1 MKKINFIIPTLSS
14 GGAERVVSNL
24 SLLLNDDF
32 HCNII
37 LLNYDTEIMYP
48 YKGTIEYLD
57 KENHRGNFF
66 LKIKT
71 IIMKIY
77 RLKKSKQKDTSAV
90 TISFLEYPNLINIL
104 SHGKE
109 PMILS
114 VRNHMSTKH
123 GKNLKGIIWN
133 YSIKHLY
140 PKANKIVAVSKEIK
154 KDLINNYQLDE
165 SKIKV
170 IYNSYPIEKI
180 QELSIVDVDSEYVDI
195 FNHPVVITVGRLN
208 AQKGHWHLIR
218 SFSRVK
224 KNIPDAKLV
233 ILGEGNMENYLK
245 NLAIELNLKKDIHF
259 LGFQKNPFKFISKSK
274 IFVLSSFHE
283 GFPNALAEAM
293 ACGIPVLSTDCLSGP
308 REILAPDE
316 FHKQEIVYGLNK
328 DRYGVLLPVCDGKR
342 YSSDYPLS
350 KEELTMAES
359 IITVLNDEEMRKYF
373 SKQSLSRIKDFEIK
387 NLISEW
393 ENILGEK
400 F

>member
-1 MKKINFIIPTLSS
+1 
-14 GGAERVVSNL
+14 
-24 SLLLNDDF
+24 
-32 HCNII
+32 
-37 LLNYDTEIMYP
+37 
-48 YKGTIEYLD
+48 
-57 KENHRGNFF
+57 
-66 LKIKT
+66 
-71 IIMKIY
+71 
-77 RLKKSKQKDTSAV
+77 
-90 TISFLEYPNLINIL
+90 
-104 SHGKE
+104 
-109 PMILS
+109 
-114 VRNHMSTKH
+114 
-123 GKNLKGIIWN
+123 
-133 YSIKHLY
+133 
-140 PKANKIVAVSKEIK
+140 
-154 KDLINNYQLDE
+154 
-165 SKIKV
+165 
-170 IYNSYPIEKI
+170 
-180 QELSIVDVDSEYVDI
+180 
-195 FNHPVVITVGRLN
+195 
-208 AQKGHWHLIR
+208 
-218 SFSRVK
+218 
-224 KNIPDAKLV
+224 
-233 ILGEGNMENYLK
+233 MENYLK
-245 NLAIELNLKKDIHF
+245 NHAIELNLKKDIHF